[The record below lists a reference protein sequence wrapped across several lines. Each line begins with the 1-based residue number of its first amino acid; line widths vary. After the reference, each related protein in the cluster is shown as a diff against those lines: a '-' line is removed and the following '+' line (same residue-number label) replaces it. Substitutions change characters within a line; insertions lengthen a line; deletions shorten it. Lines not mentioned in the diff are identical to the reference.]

1 MVTAEEVETTET
13 ETVTETEIVTASGEE
28 IVAETIEE
36 DNLGVVVTTLETMKD
51 VILALR
57 AITDE

>member
-1 MVTAEEVETTET
+1 MEEVETTET
-13 ETVTETEIVTASGEE
+13 ETVTETGIVTASGEE